1 MRWWGGVYVA
11 GIALMFGFGAGLG
24 PLLSPLLYTLTPL
37 QRYYLTTY
45 MASAWDA
52 NEPGATTE
60 VRWAEKVRP
69 EQPPEGKPETK
80 AKPGRGRGAKNK
92 AGRALDPAPTLAFY
106 LAQERDLVPK
116 SVAATVWSGDALPF
130 LLSEEAARE
139 GWTGLEHGSRQHV
152 ESAKL
157 YAALRDDYFDGRRWE
172 SFFLQPLLAAATL
185 VLLGLVARA
194 WLLGRRDRHLWGRP
208 LTRREL
214 LWTWMFE
221 PPEKTRMLAG
231 RPVPR
236 QIEAAVA
243 PSQPKA
249 AAPVQAAPRAAA
261 APLTEAKAPFV
272 WDESMGID

>member
-11 GIALMFGFGAGLG
+11 MIALMFGFGAGLG

-37 QRYYLTTY
+37 QRYYLGTY

-60 VRWAEKVRP
+60 VRWVEKVRP
-69 EQPPEGKPETK
+69 AQPPEGKLEPK
-80 AKPGRGRGAKNK
+80 AKSGRKRGAKTG
-92 AGRALDPAPTLAFY
+92 AGRAPDPAPTLGFY
-106 LAQERDLVPK
+106 LAQERDLIPK
-116 SVAATVWSGDALPF
+116 PVTATVWSGDALPF
-130 LLSEEAARE
+130 LLSGEAAKE
-139 GWTGLEHGSRQHV
+139 GWTGLEHGSRQQV

-157 YAALRDDYFDGRRWE
+157 YTELRDDCFDGRRWE

-194 WLLGRRDRHLWGRP
+194 WLLGRRERHLWGRP

-221 PPEKTRMLAG
+221 PPEKQRTLAG
-231 RPVPR
+231 RPTPR

-243 PSQPKA
+243 PIAPPRPND
-249 AAPVQAAPRAAA
+249 AAPA
-261 APLTEAKAPFV
+261 EAKAPFV
-272 WDESMGID
+272 WDESMGIE